1 MIEIKIHELG
11 QDKIYFEH
19 GPVQMTVEA
28 KRNGQPM
35 MAEMV
40 KAVEKM
46 PAVLESLVE
55 VLALAKQ
62 PWPRIAAARRLPPI
76 LRCMLESV
84 AMTRDE
90 TLTPMAAVAGT
101 FADMLADNLTV
112 AGATKVIV
120 NNGGDIAL
128 RLTMNETA
136 RVGISPKSGGAE
148 PCCYLPLDARSGIG
162 GVTTS
167 GLGGRS
173 LTLGVADAVVVL
185 GRNASIADACSTLI
199 ANSTDVACSQVHRE
213 PARRV
218 FPDTDI
224 PEMWVTTD
232 VDDLPDWAI
241 GEALSRGLEK
251 TKKLV
256 RKKIIFGAIIFVA
269 GKMSCWP
276 QNLNLMPI

>member
-1 MIEIKIHELG
+1 MIHELG

-40 KAVEKM
+40 KAAEKI
-46 PAVLESLVE
+46 PAVLESLVG
-55 VLALAKQ
+55 VLALAKL
-62 PWPRIAAARRLPPI
+62 PWPRTAAARRMPPV
-76 LRCMLESV
+76 LQRMLESV
-84 AMTRDE
+84 SKTQDE

-101 FADMLADNLTV
+101 FADILADNLV
-112 AGATKVIV
+112 GKGATKVIV

-128 RLTMNETA
+128 RLKANETT
-136 RVGISPKSGGAE
+136 RVGISSKSGGLR
-148 PCCYLPLDARSGIG
+148 PSHYLSLNAKSGIG

-185 GRNASIADACSTLI
+185 GQNASIADACSTLL

-213 PARRV
+213 PALRV

-224 PEMWVTTD
+224 PEMWVTTH
-232 VDDLPDWAI
+232 VDNLPDWAVR
-241 GEALSRGLEK
+241 EALSRGLEK
-251 TKKLV
+251 TKELV

-269 GKMSCWP
+269 GEMNYWP

>member
-1 MIEIKIHELG
+1 MIRELG
-11 QDKIYFEH
+11 PDKIYFEH

-28 KRNGQPM
+28 KRDDQTLL
-35 MAEMV
+35 AEIR
-40 KAVEKM
+40 KAAETI
-46 PAVLESLVE
+46 PDVLESLVE
-55 VLALAKQ
+55 VLAIARQ
-62 PWPRIAAARRLPPI
+62 PWPQIDSARKLPPV

-84 AMTRDE
+84 AMTQDA

-101 FADMLADNLTV
+101 FADIIADNLID

-128 RLTMNETA
+128 RLKMNETA
-136 RVGISPKSGGAE
+136 RVGISPKSGGSQLSH
-148 PCCYLPLDARSGIG
+148 YLPLNAKSGIG

-199 ANSTDVACSQVHRE
+199 ANRTDVAYSQVHRE
-213 PARRV
+213 PAQRV

-224 PEMWVTTD
+224 PEMWVTTH
-232 VDDLPDWAI
+232 VDDLPDWAVSQ
-241 GEALSRGLEK
+241 ALSRGLEK
-251 TKKLV
+251 TTKLV

-269 GKMSCWP
+269 GKMGYWP

>member
-1 MIEIKIHELG
+1 MIRELG
-11 QDKIYFEH
+11 PGKIYFEY

-28 KRNGQPM
+28 KCGDQPLL
-35 MAEMV
+35 AEIR
-40 KAVEKM
+40 KAAEAI
-46 PAVLESLVE
+46 PDVLESLVE
-55 VLALAKQ
+55 VLAIAKQ
-62 PWPRIAAARRLPPI
+62 PWPRIDRTRNFPPV

-84 AMTRDE
+84 AMTQDA

-101 FADMLADNLTV
+101 FADILADNLIG

-128 RLTMNETA
+128 RLKMNETT
-136 RVGISPKSGGAE
+136 RVGISPKSGGAQ
-148 PCCYLPLDARSGIG
+148 PSHYLPLNAKSGIG

-173 LTLGVADAVVVL
+173 LTLGVADAVVVM

-199 ANSTDVACSQVHRE
+199 ANTTDVACSQVHRE
-213 PARRV
+213 PAQRV

-224 PEMWVTTD
+224 PEMWVTTH

-241 GEALSRGLEK
+241 REALSRGLEK
-251 TKKLV
+251 TTTLV
-256 RKKIIFGAIIFVA
+256 RKKIILGAIIFVA
-269 GKMSCWP
+269 GKMRYWP
-276 QNLNLMPI
+276 QDLNLMPI